1 MCFTQLQKYG
11 HRIATVFRFAHT
23 AALMFFCDRL
33 QNMHPNAAFQFRN
46 AALLVRLRFRC
57 GGIGFRNDQLALF
70 DVGIQ
75 LDLGIFDL
83 CARLDGVIHEIAE
96 HDDQIRVRDRQ
107 FDR

>member
-1 MCFTQLQKYG
+1 
-11 HRIATVFRFAHT
+11 
-23 AALMFFCDRL
+23 MFFCDRL
-33 QNMHPNAAFQFRN
+33 QNMHPNAALQLRN
-46 AALLVRLRFRC
+46 AALLVRLRFRRS
-57 GGIGFRNDQLALF
+57 GIGFRNDQIALF

-75 LDLGIFDL
+75 LDCWILDL